1 MEKGRDIPACR
12 PCMRCGRL
20 DRVRRLEE
28 FFITEEGDVRPMVT
42 VECTR
47 CENLVKG
54 VEREPGDMVRIWN
67 GMNR

>member
-1 MEKGRDIPACR
+1 MEKGKDIPSCR

-28 FFITEEGDVRPMVT
+28 FFITEEGDIRPMVT
-42 VECTR
+42 VECQR
-47 CENLVKG
+47 CRNSVKG

-67 GMNR
+67 GINR